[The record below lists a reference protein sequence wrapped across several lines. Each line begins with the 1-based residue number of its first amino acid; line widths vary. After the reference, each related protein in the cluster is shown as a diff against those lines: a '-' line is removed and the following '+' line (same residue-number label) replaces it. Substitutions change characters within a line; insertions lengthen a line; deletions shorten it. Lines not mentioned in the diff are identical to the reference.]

1 MNDMI
6 EHNSGQPLDIT
17 QETTQA
23 LKRRLAH
30 QMELSARHLVE
41 MASIWTEL
49 ERRGEDLSALRT
61 GLTDYLPKIA
71 AGELDA
77 QAAVMFAGNRQLLR
91 YLCTLPVSQQQR
103 LIEQGSV
110 EIYLPESQQVTP
122 RKLSQ
127 LSGREVTQVFGHGL
141 VRSVSEQKQLAQSK
155 ASVRK
160 ARKPK
165 NSTPAAR
172 IHCGTLEIDGERVY
186 AAGQPLKA
194 EQLLDMLSQYYNA
207 DLTRAI
213 RQKAD

>member
-6 EHNSGQPLDIT
+6 EHDSGQPLDIT

-30 QMELSARHLVE
+30 QMELSARHLMD

-77 QAAVMFAGNRQLLR
+77 QAVVMFAGNRQLLR
-91 YLCTLPVSQQQR
+91 YLCTLPVSQQQH
-103 LIEQGSV
+103 LIERGSI
-110 EIYLPESQQVTP
+110 ELYLPESQQVTP

-141 VRSVSEQKQLAQSK
+141 VRSASEQQQLVESK

-165 NSTPAAR
+165 NRAPAAR
-172 IHCGTLEIDGERVY
+172 IHYGTLEIDGERVY
-186 AAGQPLKA
+186 ADGQPLKA

-207 DLTRAI
+207 DLAKALKH
-213 RQKAD
+213 KAD